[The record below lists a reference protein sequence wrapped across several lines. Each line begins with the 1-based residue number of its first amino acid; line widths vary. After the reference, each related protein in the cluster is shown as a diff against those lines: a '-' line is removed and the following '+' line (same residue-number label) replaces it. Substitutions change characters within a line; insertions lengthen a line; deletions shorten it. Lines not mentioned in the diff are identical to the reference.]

1 MSVRGIGL
9 VFVVL
14 LALPGCGAPPA
25 KSPDVAPGAASE
37 AERWLP
43 LKHDTVFSYLTT
55 DEVGQTGIYVM
66 EITRPRAGLAEL
78 KVASKVFRR
87 YFANDGIRATAD
99 GGYVLRSPLSADA
112 KWQGEFG
119 QVSVKALSR
128 TIKVPAGS
136 FGDCIET
143 LESVTTPDYTKSA
156 TSVFCA
162 GVGMV
167 YYKVEG
173 EQDGVTLSQKLELKS
188 FGPRFV
194 PPGAP

>member
-9 VFVVL
+9 CFVLL
-14 LALPGCGAPPA
+14 LALPSCGAPPA
-25 KSPDVAPGAASE
+25 KSADGALAGSASE

-43 LKHDTVFSYLTT
+43 LKNDTVFSYVTT
-55 DEVGQTGIYVM
+55 DEVGATGIYVM
-66 EITRPRAGLAEL
+66 EISRPRPALAEL
-78 KVASKVFRR
+78 KVAGKIFRR
-87 YFANDGIRATAD
+87 YIGKDGVQAA
-99 GGYVLRSPLSADA
+99 GGGHVLRVPLSTDA

-119 QVSVKALSR
+119 QVSVKSMSR
-128 TIKVPAGS
+128 TIKVPAGD

-156 TSVFCA
+156 TSVFCP

-194 PPGAP
+194 PGAL

>member
-9 VFVVL
+9 GLLLLVV
-14 LALPGCGAPPA
+14 GCGAPAA
-25 KSPDVAPGAASE
+25 KSADGAPSGAASE

-43 LKHDTVFSYLTT
+43 LTNATVFSYVTT
-55 DEVGQTGIYVM
+55 DEVGATGIYVM
-66 EITRPRAGLAEL
+66 DISRPRPALAEL
-78 KVASKVFRR
+78 KVAGKVFRR
-87 YFANDGIRATAD
+87 CITKDGIQAATG

-119 QVSVKALSR
+119 QVSVKSMSR

-156 TSVFCA
+156 TSVFCP

-194 PPGAP
+194 AGAL